1 MDTNFKKPPESR
13 DLGSGTRGVQK
24 PGAADP
30 TDRAAWVKKA
40 GCSDRLN
47 SSDWSRELVDL
58 MSAISR
64 LPEVREARVR
74 EIKERIH
81 SGVYAVD
88 PRKVAESILKNLC

>member
-1 MDTNFKKPPESR
+1 MDIKFKKPPENQ
-13 DLGSGTRGVQK
+13 DLGRSTRGVQK

-30 TDRAAWVKKA
+30 TDQTARLIKAA
-40 GCSDRLN
+40 CPDRLN
-47 SSDWSRELVDL
+47 ISDWSKELVEL

-74 EIKERIH
+74 EIKESIH

-88 PRKVAESILKNLC
+88 PRKVAESILKDL